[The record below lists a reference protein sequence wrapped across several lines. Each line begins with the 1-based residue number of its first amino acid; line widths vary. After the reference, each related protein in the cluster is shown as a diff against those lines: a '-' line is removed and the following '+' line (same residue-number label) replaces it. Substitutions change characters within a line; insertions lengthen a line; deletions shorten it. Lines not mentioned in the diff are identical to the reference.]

1 MEDKKRRAFL
11 KSLVGFVFFGVSG
24 CNNNYIKALEE
35 IVVNNKGTL
44 EKELNKEEILER
56 EKIPFKHF
64 ERYLVV
70 NNERLHLDVYESE
83 KAFSN
88 IILLP
93 TLGEPAC
100 SLSCFSNEI
109 ASYGYNVYT
118 LDVRGFG
125 KSSGGK
131 GEIDVRKAEKD
142 ISTTIDYVVSRNNKR
157 IVLAGTSMG
166 SEYSLLYSAEG
177 QYKERLDAVIA
188 HGSFVP
194 SADVPDLDVRVGFC
208 KNPLN
213 KPLVEV
219 FSGGKLNILETL
231 GKEKFYNNTKELK
244 QITEDSEQRDYVVSG
259 DYIDFLNYKP
269 ENPVNSY
276 KGPLLLIVSKDDKM
290 ICFKHSIYVFNFLK
304 KKNPDAVLYIPQ
316 GEETRGEVPHM
327 AFDTNYKEVSKDIN
341 RFLKKVL
348 N

>member
-1 MEDKKRRAFL
+1 MEDKNRRAFL
-11 KSLVGFVFFGVSG
+11 KSLAGLVFVGISG
-24 CNNNYIKALEE
+24 CNNHYIKVLED
-35 IVVNNKGTL
+35 IVVDNKGTL

-56 EKIPFKHF
+56 EKISFKHF
-64 ERYLVV
+64 EKYLIDDDG
-70 NNERLHLDVYESE
+70 RLHLDVYESE

-100 SLSCFSNEI
+100 SLSCFSKEI
-109 ASYGYNVYT
+109 SSYGYNVYS

-131 GEIDVRKAEKD
+131 GEIDVRRAEQD
-142 ISTTIDYVVSRNNKR
+142 ISTTIEYVGNRNNKS

-166 SEYSLLYSAEG
+166 SEYSLLYSVEG
-177 QYKERLDAVIA
+177 QYRDSLDVVIA

-208 KNPLN
+208 RNPLN
-213 KPLVEV
+213 KPLVEI

-231 GKEKFYNNTKELK
+231 GKEKFYNNTEELK
-244 QITEDSEQRDYVVSG
+244 QITEDSDQRDYIVSE

-290 ICFKHSIYVFNFLK
+290 IPFKHSIHVFNFFK
-304 KKNPDAVLYIPQ
+304 KKNLNAVLYIPN
-316 GEETRGEVPHM
+316 GEERNGEVPHM
-327 AFDTNYKEVSKDIN
+327 AFDTNYKEISKDID